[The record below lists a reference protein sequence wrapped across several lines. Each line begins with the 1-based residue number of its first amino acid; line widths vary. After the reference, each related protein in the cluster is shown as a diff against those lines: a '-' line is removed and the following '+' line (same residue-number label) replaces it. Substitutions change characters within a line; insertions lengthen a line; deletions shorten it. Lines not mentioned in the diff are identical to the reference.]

1 MSSFE
6 DFLFIEDIER
16 FIDEAG
22 LKKPTEVQTKVI
34 PEIFKGENVSV
45 LAQTGS
51 GKTLSYALPIFQL
64 LKMNDDDIPMELQ
77 VGAPRAIILTP
88 TRELNQQVNK
98 VLKSIAHQAK
108 LRIRTLTGGD
118 KGKISRRIAD
128 EAYDILVSSPSRLK
142 SALER
147 GEVKSTL
154 LEIMIFDEADQLLDM
169 GFTKDIVR
177 IHELIKKEY
186 RQMPVQIGHFSATWP
201 AQYKNFLAEVFPEYP
216 FKEIVCQGGVQLK
229 RNIETYN
236 IPMGMRD
243 KPVMLESFL
252 EKEGKGTGV
261 VFLNRK
267 EEAVKVFNVLKQKF
281 PRRKLNILHGALSQ
295 KERREAFA
303 QFRTT
308 GGILVATDIA
318 ARGLDV
324 KGLSWVLN
332 YDLPFEA
339 VYYVHRCGR
348 TGREGKLGRVFNFVT
363 SADLKL
369 MARINEAILSQSSLS
384 LTTLEP
390 SGMKIPNQ
398 NKSGSKNYAN
408 KNTNKHTKK
417 SGQSGSQKKAKK
429 VTKKKA
435 SAAGKKTPRYKKT
448 KKLRKSNR

>member
-6 DFLFIEDIER
+6 DFLFLESIEK
-16 FIDEAG
+16 FITESG
-22 LKKPTEVQTKVI
+22 LKKPTEVQGKVI
-34 PEIFKGENVSV
+34 PELFKGESVSV

-64 LKMNDDDIPMELQ
+64 LKMNDDEIPMELQ
-77 VGAPRAIILTP
+77 IGAPRAIIMTP

-98 VLKSIAHQAK
+98 VLKSIGHTAK

-128 EAYDILVSSPSRLK
+128 EAYDILVCSPSRLK

-154 LEIMIFDEADQLLDM
+154 LEILIFDEADQLLDM

-177 IHELIKKEY
+177 IQELIKKEY
-186 RQMPVQIGHFSATWP
+186 RQSPIQIGLFSATWP
-201 AQYKNFLAEVFPEYP
+201 AQYKNFLSEVFPEYA
-216 FKEIVCQGGVQLK
+216 FNEIVCQGGVQLK

-236 IPMGMRD
+236 IPLGIKEKSIMVD
-243 KPVMLESFL
+243 SFL

-261 VFLNRK
+261 IFVNRK
-267 EEAVKVFNVLKQKF
+267 EESLKVFNQLQQKF
-281 PRRKLNILHGALSQ
+281 PRRRINLLHGALTQ
-295 KERREAFA
+295 KERRDAYSE
-303 QFRTT
+303 FRDK
-308 GGILVATDIA
+308 GGVLVATDIA

-348 TGREGKLGRVFNFVT
+348 TGREGKLGRVYNFVT
-363 SADLKL
+363 AADLKL
-369 MARINEAILSQSSLS
+369 MARINEAILSQSSLA
-384 LTTLEP
+384 LKTLEP
-390 SGMKIPNQ
+390 SGLQIPNS
-398 NKSGSKNYAN
+398 KSSKKTAGAA
-408 KNTNKHTKK
+408 KKKVTKK
-417 SGQSGSQKKAKK
+417 VAKK
-429 VTKKKA
+429 VTKKA
-435 SAAGKKTPRYKKT
+435 SAAKKRTPRYKKNKRT
-448 KKLRKSNR
+448 

>member
-6 DFLFIEDIER
+6 DFCFLEDIEK
-16 FIDEAG
+16 FLTEEG
-22 LKKPTEVQTKVI
+22 LKKPTEVQSKVI
-34 PEIFKGENVSV
+34 PEIFKGESVSV
-45 LAQTGS
+45 LAQTGT

-98 VLKSIAHQAK
+98 VLKSIAHNAK

-154 LEIMIFDEADQLLDM
+154 LEMLIFDEADQLLDM

-186 RQMPVQIGHFSATWP
+186 REYPVQIGLFSATWP
-201 AQYKNFLAEVFPEYP
+201 AQYKNFLGEVFPEYQ
-216 FKEIVCQGGVQLK
+216 FNEVVCQGGVQLK

-236 IPMGMRD
+236 IALGM
-243 KPVMLESFL
+243 KEKLIMAGSFL
-252 EKEGKGTGV
+252 EKDGKGTGV
-261 VFLNRK
+261 IFINRK
-267 EEAVKVFNVLKQKF
+267 EEALKVYNQLAQQF
-281 PRRKLNILHGALSQ
+281 PRRRMNLLHGGLTQ
-295 KERREAFA
+295 KERREAYT
-303 QFRTT
+303 QFRDK
-308 GGILVATDIA
+308 GGVLVATDIA
-318 ARGLDV
+318 ARGLDI
-324 KGLSWVLN
+324 KNLAWVLN

-348 TGREGKLGRVFNFVT
+348 TGREGKLGRVYNFVT
-363 SADLKL
+363 SADIKL

-384 LTTLEP
+384 LKTLEP
-390 SGMKIPNQ
+390 TGLQLKP
-398 NKSGSKNYAN
+398 KAA
-408 KNTNKHTKK
+408 KK
-417 SGQSGSQKKAKK
+417 SKVSSARATIPAKK
-429 VTKKKA
+429 KQVKKK
-435 SAAGKKTPRYKKT
+435 SAASGKKTPRYKKKAKV
-448 KKLRKSNR
+448 KKSAKR